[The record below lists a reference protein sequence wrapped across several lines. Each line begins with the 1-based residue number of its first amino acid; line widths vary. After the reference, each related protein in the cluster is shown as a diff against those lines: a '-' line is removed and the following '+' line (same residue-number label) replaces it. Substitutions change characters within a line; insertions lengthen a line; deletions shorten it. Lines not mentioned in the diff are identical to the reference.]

1 MINDSEEE
9 ITEEEI
15 VTVEEALEEEPE
27 TYIIKQASAK
37 VDNVAQNKKEPKQ
50 YFDMFG
56 KKIQ

>member
-1 MINDSEEE
+1 MSRIKIIKAD
-9 ITEEEI
+9 TF
-15 VTVEEALEEEPE
+15 EEALEEEPE

-37 VDNVAQNKKEPKQ
+37 VDNVAQKKKEPKQ